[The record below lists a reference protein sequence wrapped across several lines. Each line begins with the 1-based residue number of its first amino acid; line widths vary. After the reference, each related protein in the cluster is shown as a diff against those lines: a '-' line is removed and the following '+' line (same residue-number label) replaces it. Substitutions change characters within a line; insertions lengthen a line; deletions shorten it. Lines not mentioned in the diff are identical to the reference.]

1 MLTGK
6 GMTYR
11 NPAGEGGDRRM
22 PAHKSIRAP
31 LWLTLVAALVA
42 AIVMAFFVFVQR
54 GEATKV
60 ANEHSYEPKI
70 IGGRAVANR
79 KYSFVAAL
87 LNTNKGHKAF
97 QQQFCGGSLID
108 RDSVLTAAHC
118 VTGTSDF
125 PAPPRSLRI
134 TVGRTVLNSDQGQK
148 RRVSRNFIHPPYNG
162 DTVTTYDAAGLNL
175 SSPVSGIAPVKLAT
189 AAQDYRE
196 EPGRKATVAGWGSTS
211 ALPPGSFPDRMRE
224 VQVPIVS

>member
-1 MLTGK
+1 MQ
-6 GMTYR
+6 
-11 NPAGEGGDRRM
+11 
-22 PAHKSIRAP
+22 AHKSIRGP

-42 AIVMAFFVFVQR
+42 AIVMSFFVFGQK

-108 RDSVLTAAHC
+108 RDSCLLRLGLYASPSPERCSTAIRARSARSRGSLSTRAT
-118 VTGTSDF
+118 TGT
-125 PAPPRSLRI
+125 P
-134 TVGRTVLNSDQGQK
+134 
-148 RRVSRNFIHPPYNG
+148 
-162 DTVTTYDAAGLNL
+162 
-175 SSPVSGIAPVKLAT
+175 
-189 AAQDYRE
+189 
-196 EPGRKATVAGWGSTS
+196 
-211 ALPPGSFPDRMRE
+211 
-224 VQVPIVS
+224 